1 MKIGDLVKLN
11 ITQANV
17 VGALTAVK
25 YAAGLEKQF
34 GGALGLVAET
44 HGTYVTVRFSSGV
57 KIIEKKFLE
66 IVNEGR

>member
-25 YAAGLEKQF
+25 YVAGLETQF

-44 HGTYVTVRFSSGV
+44 HGTYVTVRFSNGV

-66 IVNEGR
+66 IVNEGG